1 MFILHASS
9 EIAPFA
15 KTGGLGDVV
24 GGIARPLAKLGHRV
38 AAVMPLYRR
47 VRDARVPMK
56 AAAEFDVKCGE
67 ATRRVKVHR
76 GEMPGAEVFFV
87 EQNDLFDREGLY
99 GGGLGDYPD
108 NAERFSL
115 FCRAVL
121 RIVTDLRLPVDIVHA
136 HDWQTALLPVYL
148 RTSHAADPALAR
160 IRTLFTIHNLAYQGL
175 FPSHFMHVAALDW
188 SLFNWKQLEFW
199 GSINFMKGGLVFAD
213 RITTVSPRYAQEI
226 QSREHGC
233 GLEGVLKD
241 RAADLSGI
249 LNGVDTEEW
258 NPGKDKLIP
267 QRFSAGDMRGKAA
280 CRAHLRRR
288 MGLPE
293 SPAPL
298 FGVVTRL
305 AAQKGIDL
313 LVDALAELVGTE
325 AQFAVLGSGDD
336 GLQRALVAA
345 AQRWPR
351 QVAVQI
357 GFDDRLAHEITA
369 GADALLMPS
378 RWEPCGL
385 SQMYAQLYGTLP
397 VVRRTGGLA
406 DSVEDRATGFV
417 FDEASPAGLILGVRR
432 AIEAWRNPPAWAA
445 IVQAAMK
452 LDWSWDRSARE
463 YAALYAKLV
472 APAGPEAPGA

>member
-24 GGIARPLAKLGHRV
+24 GGIARPLEKLGHHV
-38 AAVMPLYRR
+38 AAIMPLYRR
-47 VRDARVPMK
+47 VRDARRAMK
-56 AAAEFDVKCGE
+56 VACEFNVKCGE
-67 ATRRVKVHR
+67 TTRRVRVWR
-76 GEMPGAEVFFV
+76 TDIPDGEFFFV
-87 EQNDLFDREGLY
+87 EQNELFDREGLY
-99 GGGLGDYPD
+99 GGGMGDYPD

-115 FCRAVL
+115 FSRATL
-121 RIVTDLRLPVDIVHA
+121 QAITTLKLPVDVIHA
-136 HDWQTALLPVYL
+136 HDWQAALIPVYL
-148 RTSHAADPALAR
+148 KTTHAQNPALSR
-160 IRTLFTIHNLAYQGL
+160 IRTLFTIHNLAYQGV

-188 SLFNWKQLEFW
+188 SLFNWKKLEFW

-213 RITTVSPRYAQEI
+213 RITTVSPQYAREI
-226 QSREHGC
+226 QSRELGS

-241 RAADLSGI
+241 RGADVSGI

-258 NPGKDKLIP
+258 NPAKDKLIP
-267 QRFSAGDMRGKAA
+267 ARFTAADLKGKAA

-288 MGLPE
+288 RGLPE

-298 FGVVTRL
+298 FGVVSRL
-305 AAQKGIDL
+305 VAQKGIDI
-313 LVDALAELVGTE
+313 LVESLAEIVSMEAQVVILGQGDDAL
-325 AQFAVLGSGDD
+325 
-336 GLQRALVAA
+336 QRTLVAA

-406 DSVEDRATGFV
+406 DSVVDGATGFV
-417 FDEASPAGLILGVRR
+417 FEEAAMAGLVRGVRR
-432 AIEAWRNPPAWAA
+432 AIEAWRSPATWGAM
-445 IVQAAMK
+445 VQAAMK
-452 LDWSWDRSARE
+452 LDWSWERSAKE
-463 YAALYAKLV
+463 YAALYEKV
-472 APAGPEAPGA
+472 VGVTRS

>member
-1 MFILHASS
+1 MFILHVAS
-9 EIAPFA
+9 EISPFA

-56 AAAEFDVKCGE
+56 PVLEFDMRCGE
-67 ATRRVKVHR
+67 TTRRVKIHR
-76 GEMPGAEVFFV
+76 GEMPGGEVYFV
-87 EQNDLFDREGLY
+87 EQNELFDREGLY

-115 FCRAVL
+115 FCRAAL
-121 RIVTDLRLPVDIVHA
+121 QAITDLKLPVDVIHA
-136 HDWQTALLPVYL
+136 HDWQAALIPVYL
-148 RTSHAADPALAR
+148 KTTHAAIPALSR
-160 IRTLFTIHNLAYQGL
+160 IRTLFTIHNLAYQGV
-175 FPSHFMHVAALDW
+175 FPSHFMHLAGLDW
-188 SLFNWKQLEFW
+188 ANFTWKQLEFW
-199 GSINFMKGGLVFAD
+199 GSLNFMKGGLVFAD

-226 QSREHGC
+226 QSRELGC

-241 RAADLSGI
+241 RGAILSGI

-258 NPGKDKLIP
+258 NPEKDKLIP
-267 QRFSAGDMRGKAA
+267 ARFSAADLKGKGV
-280 CRAHLRRR
+280 CRAHLRKR

-305 AAQKGIDL
+305 VSQKGIDL
-313 LVDALAELVGTE
+313 VVESLAELVGTE
-325 AQFAVLGSGDD
+325 VQFAVLGQGDD
-336 GLQRALVAA
+336 ALQRALVAA

-351 QVAVQI
+351 QVAVKI
-357 GFDDRLAHEITA
+357 GFDDRMAHEITA

-406 DSVEDRATGFV
+406 DSVEDGRTGFV
-417 FDEASPAGLILGVRR
+417 FEEATMEGVVRGVKK
-432 AIEAWRNPPAWAA
+432 AIEAWRTPAAWGKM
-445 IVQAAMK
+445 VQSAMG
-452 LDWSWDRSARE
+452 LDWTWDRSARE
-463 YAALYAKLV
+463 YAALYEKVVLLV
-472 APAGPEAPGA
+472 GGSGS